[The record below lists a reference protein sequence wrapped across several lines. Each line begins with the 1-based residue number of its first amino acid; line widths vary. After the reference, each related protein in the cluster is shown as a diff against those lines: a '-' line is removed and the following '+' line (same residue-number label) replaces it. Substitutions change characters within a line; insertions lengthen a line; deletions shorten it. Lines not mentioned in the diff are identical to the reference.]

1 MNQDTQ
7 SDGATGW
14 ALRAATLSAAVTT
27 GALGVQYWLGLD
39 EPVMAGGTVIAEVVG
54 VFGLAKAVRRLR
66 AKPVSAVIGFVLVAM
81 AAAWSGGT
89 TWMKLDADARARAAA
104 VALASP
110 SYIDAQ
116 TSFAAASEAL
126 RLHLEQSPPAC
137 VCPATIAAW
146 AQSHETQ
153 IELLERARADAEQRL
168 RDASGSQRV
177 RAWDVARAVF
187 FEAVKLLGLF
197 AFGSAAQHAPAPAG
211 SDCKERK
218 ASLPSRASALLS
230 GRWPWLVGLLGL
242 GATAAQAD
250 IAVNLGAQLA
260 REPQVQRES
269 NKLRSDIVQPANK
282 RALREAYTAQAR
294 EWALAGMPKTEV
306 ARRLGVH
313 RNTVHNWLRL
323 G

>member
-1 MNQDTQ
+1 
-7 SDGATGW
+7 
-14 ALRAATLSAAVTT
+14 
-27 GALGVQYWLGLD
+27 
-39 EPVMAGGTVIAEVVG
+39 
-54 VFGLAKAVRRLR
+54 
-66 AKPVSAVIGFVLVAM
+66 
-81 AAAWSGGT
+81 
-89 TWMKLDADARARAAA
+89 
-104 VALASP
+104 
-110 SYIDAQ
+110 
-116 TSFAAASEAL
+116 L
-126 RLHLEQSPPAC
+126 RLAQSPPAC

-168 RDASGSQRV
+168 RDASASQRV

-197 AFGSAAQHAPAPAG
+197 AFGGSAAQHAPAPTG
-211 SDCKERK
+211 SDHKERK
-218 ASLPSRASALLS
+218 ASLRSRASALLS
-230 GRWPWLVGLLGL
+230 GRRPWLVGLLGL

-260 REPQVQRES
+260 REPQVQREP
-269 NKLRSDIVQPANK
+269 NKFRSVIVQPANK
-282 RALREAYTAQAR
+282 RALREAHTAQAR